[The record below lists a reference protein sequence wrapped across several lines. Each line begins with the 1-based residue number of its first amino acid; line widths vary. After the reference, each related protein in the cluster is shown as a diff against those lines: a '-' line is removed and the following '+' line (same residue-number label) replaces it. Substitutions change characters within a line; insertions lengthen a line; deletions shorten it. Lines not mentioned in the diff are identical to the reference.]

1 MLRRCSPSAF
11 SSTSRTSPKSL
22 TIPVN
27 IDLLAGIMDLAVGPH
42 RLAADLLQPS
52 SQRFHR
58 IRCKRVD
65 PIRTDAVWR
74 VKQHRFIDQIGS
86 DKGAG
91 KRRAALDHQPCD
103 ALRGEKFEPVFE
115 VEAAGALRRP

>member
-1 MLRRCSPSAF
+1 MLRRRSPSAF

-27 IDLLAGIMDLAVGPH
+27 IDLLAGVMDLTIGPH

-52 SQRFHR
+52 SQRLHR

-65 PIRTDAVWR
+65 PVRTDAVWR

-86 DKGAG
+86 DEGSG
-91 KRRAALDHQPCD
+91 ERRSALDHQAGN
-103 ALRGEKFEPVFE
+103 ALRGQKFEP
-115 VEAAGALRRP
+115 